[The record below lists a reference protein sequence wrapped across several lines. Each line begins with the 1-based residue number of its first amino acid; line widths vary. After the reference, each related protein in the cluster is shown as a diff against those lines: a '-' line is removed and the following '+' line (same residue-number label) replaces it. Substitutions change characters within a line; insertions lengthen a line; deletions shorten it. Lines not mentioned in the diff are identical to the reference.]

1 MAIEESLK
9 SAEHTLKEAQ
19 QLMGKIHKQNDD
31 WPGAGAFQKDLTEA
45 RTLLNEMQQNVSDIF
60 VELTH
65 DQNEHPD
72 SDREMRVSQDF
83 NETYSL
89 MSKLYD
95 VVNQVHLSFD
105 NGSSQKDG
113 LIEAEK
119 YLKQLLNHCLTARNH
134 LKEVSHG

>member
-9 SAEHTLKEAQ
+9 SAEHTLNEAQ
-19 QLMGKIHKQNDD
+19 QLMGKIQKQNET
-31 WPGAGAFQKDLTEA
+31 WPGAGAFKKDLTEA

-83 NETYSL
+83 SEMYSL
-89 MSKLYD
+89 MSKLHD
-95 VVNQVHLSFD
+95 AVNQVHLSFD
-105 NGSSQKDG
+105 KGLSQNEG
-113 LIEAEK
+113 LIETRK
-119 YLKQLLNHCLTARNH
+119 YFEQLLNHCLIVRDH
-134 LKEVSHG
+134 LKEVSLG